1 MKDELSA
8 AEEADN
14 SVLDELIG
22 KAVLD
27 HYADAVQP
35 GQIHVESHVVLA
47 EDRRGTETVTVYLLV
62 LQEIYSTDG
71 ESLTLENGSYIPT
84 AITFSLSTSSGAVTE
99 YWEPSDGS
107 YYSDD
112 IRAKFPPAAAEEAL
126 QNDQAYIDDLKTASF
141 QKALEANR
149 SAAS

>member
-84 AITFSLSTSSGAVTE
+84 AITFSLSTSSGA
-99 YWEPSDGS
+99 DDRIHGS
-107 YYSDD
+107 PATAAIPTTSAPNSRPPRQRKPCRT
-112 IRAKFPPAAAEEAL
+112 IRRTST
-126 QNDQAYIDDLKTASF
+126 I
-141 QKALEANR
+141 
-149 SAAS
+149 